1 MIKRIAIG
9 LLAAVI
15 ALVPMMQ
22 SAKPVLAAPV
32 RGDVDGDGAI
42 TSTDARLV
50 LQYSVGKVGESDL
63 STDLADVDGDNTI
76 TTTDA
81 RLILQYSV
89 GKIDTFPF
97 DETPMIGATVPFIT
111 YEAESATLE
120 NGAVVGQE
128 YYRRQAASGKQYAE
142 LGKVDSSVSFVAT
155 KAANRVTIRYSAP
168 YRSTAVLEVLV
179 NGQSVTL
186 LTLNTV
192 QCHGI
197 REDGNRDS
205 GVRRYTES
213 AVETLIK
220 AGDTVTLINRRGDIA
235 VDLVD
240 METAPD
246 PVAKPENALSI
257 VDFGAT
263 PDDDTDDS
271 DAIDACFQEAARGRK
286 WVYVPAGTFLQSR
299 RITIPAYV
307 KFTGA
312 GIWYSN
318 IEFTTPG
325 TTYSN
330 TSGYSMSH
338 SNVVSGIHFNDRVA
352 HSRGDAT
359 ILFRPFGNYQM
370 VEDCWFSNVGC
381 VFGWDNV
388 SGKNVFRNNRV
399 IGTYFDATHWGDG
412 RSAYNEMYENYF
424 RGIGDD
430 AIAQVNREDMGLC
443 EGNYAHHNTIVA
455 SYWGR
460 GISVVGGNDL
470 ILRYNKVYGTY
481 NAGLIITTEN
491 LSPSKS
497 RPIQNILVEYNEF
510 SLCGHTVYDD
520 ASVTASN
527 HATIHMALMTNP
539 MYDVI
544 IRHNI
549 LRNGDTKPIQLDR
562 TEYDN
567 SEAVF
572 ENNVTEGFGKK

>member
-1 MIKRIAIG
+1 MKKRILFW

-15 ALVPMMQ
+15 ALMPMMQ
-22 SAKPVLAAPV
+22 PAQLVLAAPV

-63 STDLADVDGDNTI
+63 ATDLADVDGDSDI

-89 GKIDTFPF
+89 KKIDAFPY
-97 DETPMIGATVPFIT
+97 DQAPVIGATVPFVT

-142 LGKVDSSVSFVAT
+142 LGQAGSRVSFVAAE
-155 KAANRVTIRYSAP
+155 AADRITVRYSAL
-168 YRSTAVLEVLV
+168 YLSEAAFEVQV
-179 NGQSVTL
+179 NGEAVTV

-192 QCHGI
+192 QCHGV
-197 REDGNRDS
+197 RDDGSRDA

-213 AVETLIK
+213 SLEAFIK
-220 AGDTVTLINRRGDIA
+220 AGDTVTLVNKRGDIA
-235 VDLVD
+235 IDLID
-240 METAPD
+240 LETAP
-246 PVAKPENALSI
+246 APEAQPEGALSI

-286 WVYVPAGTFLQSR
+286 WVYVPEGTFLQSR
-299 RITIPAYV
+299 RINIPENV

-312 GIWYSN
+312 GMWYSN
-318 IEFTTPG
+318 IEFITPG
-325 TTYSN
+325 TTFSN
-330 TSGYSMSH
+330 TGGYSMSK
-338 SNVVSGIHFNDRVA
+338 SNLVSGIHFNDRVA

-359 ILFRPFGNYQM
+359 IMFRPFGSYQV

-381 VFGWDNV
+381 VFGWDGV
-388 SGKNVFRNNRV
+388 SGKNIFRNNRI
-399 IGTYFDATHWGDG
+399 IGTYFDGTHWGDG
-412 RSAYNEMYENYF
+412 RSAFNEMYENYF

-470 ILRYNKVYGTY
+470 TLRYNKVYGTY
-481 NAGLIITTEN
+481 NAGLIITTEH

-510 SLCGHTVYDD
+510 SLCGHTVYDE

-527 HATIHMALMTNP
+527 HATIHVALMTNP

-562 TEYDN
+562 TQYDN
-567 SEAVF
+567 TEAIF
-572 ENNVTEGFGKK
+572 ENNITEGFNKK